1 MSSGDTTGD
10 HPGDHSK
17 PALTVT
23 AGNPTDEELAVVISL
38 LSRLPQQQIVQPN
51 PPSHWSNKA
60 AMMRPRINPG
70 PGAWR
75 ASAFPYQQ

>member
-1 MSSGDTTGD
+1 VSTDPNRTA
-10 HPGDHSK
+10 
-17 PALTVT
+17 PAITVM

-38 LSRLPQQQIVQPN
+38 LSRLPRTEVVQPN

>member
-1 MSSGDTTGD
+1 MSTDPNRTA
-10 HPGDHSK
+10 
-17 PALTVT
+17 PAITVM
-23 AGNPTDEELAVVISL
+23 AGNPTDEELAAVISL
-38 LSRLPQQQIVQPN
+38 LSRLPRTEVVQPN

>member
-1 MSSGDTTGD
+1 MSTDPNRTA
-10 HPGDHSK
+10 
-17 PALTVT
+17 PAITVM

-38 LSRLPQQQIVQPN
+38 LSRLPRTEVVQPN

>member
-1 MSSGDTTGD
+1 
-10 HPGDHSK
+10 
-17 PALTVT
+17 
-23 AGNPTDEELAVVISL
+23 VVISL
-38 LSRLPQQQIVQPN
+38 LSRLPHTEVVQPN
-51 PPSHWSNKA
+51 PPSHWSNRA

>member
-1 MSSGDTTGD
+1 VSTDPNRTA
-10 HPGDHSK
+10 
-17 PALTVT
+17 PAITVT
-23 AGNPTDEELAVVISL
+23 AGNPTEEELAVVISL
-38 LSRLPQQQIVQPN
+38 LSRLPGTEVVQPN

>member
-1 MSSGDTTGD
+1 MSDDATAT
-10 HPGDHSK
+10 P
-17 PALTVT
+17 PVIEVV
-23 AGNPTDEELAVVISL
+23 AGNPDDQELAIVISL
-38 LSRLPQQQIVQPN
+38 LSRLPHTEVVQPN
-51 PPSHWSNKA
+51 PPSHWSNRT

>member
-1 MSSGDTTGD
+1 MSTDPNRTA
-10 HPGDHSK
+10 
-17 PALTVT
+17 PAITVT
-23 AGNPTDEELAVVISL
+23 AGNPTEEELAVVISL
-38 LSRLPQQQIVQPN
+38 LSRLPRTEVVQPN

>member
-1 MSSGDTTGD
+1 VTGSGTG
-10 HPGDHSK
+10 GDQGK
-17 PALTVT
+17 PTLAVT
-23 AGNPTDEELAVVISL
+23 AGNPTEEELAVVISL
-38 LSRLPQQQIVQPN
+38 LSRLPREEVVQPN

-75 ASAFPYQQ
+75 ASAFPHQQ

>member
-1 MSSGDTTGD
+1 VTESDNAGDR
-10 HPGDHSK
+10 SK

-23 AGNPTDEELAVVISL
+23 AGNPTEEELAVVISL
-38 LSRLPQQQIVQPN
+38 LSRLPQQEIVQPN

>member
-1 MSSGDTTGD
+1 MSESDNAGER
-10 HPGDHSK
+10 SK

-23 AGNPTDEELAVVISL
+23 SGNPTEEELAVVISL
-38 LSRLPQQQIVQPN
+38 LSRLPREEVVQPN

>member
-1 MSSGDTTGD
+1 MSTEPNRAG
-10 HPGDHSK
+10 
-17 PALTVT
+17 PAITIA
-23 AGNPTDEELAVVISL
+23 AGNPTDEELAVVVSL
-38 LSRLPQQQIVQPN
+38 LSRLPRTEVVQPN

>member
-1 MSSGDTTGD
+1 MSTEPNRAG
-10 HPGDHSK
+10 
-17 PALTVT
+17 PAITIT
-23 AGNPTDEELAVVISL
+23 AGNPTDEELAIVVSL
-38 LSRLPQQQIVQPN
+38 LSRLPRTEVVQPN

>member
-1 MSSGDTTGD
+1 MSTAPNRTDPTI
-10 HPGDHSK
+10 
-17 PALTVT
+17 TVT
-23 AGNPTDEELAVVISL
+23 AGNPTEEELAVVISL
-38 LSRLPQQQIVQPN
+38 LSRLPRTEVVQPN